1 MKGHFNVI
9 RCYEELITEI
19 QYNDKGVNAKS
30 MLFSLHETE
39 KKLFTII
46 VFSDKNAL
54 KGVLKGR
61 DHKGRHLKDSA
72 TASIQVYYRRTVIF
86 LVQYDAISQCSTLVR
101 NTVVRATFKV
111 NGKPPILGS
120 RSPLTP

>member
-39 KKLFTII
+39 KNI
-46 VFSDKNAL
+46 VHDYS
-54 KGVLKGR
+54 
-61 DHKGRHLKDSA
+61 
-72 TASIQVYYRRTVIF
+72 F
-86 LVQYDAISQCSTLVR
+86 LW
-101 NTVVRATFKV
+101 
-111 NGKPPILGS
+111 
-120 RSPLTP
+120 